1 MRLSAPPFILVGSAE
16 KQSDCARDLL
26 NAFHVVLPFQAYSEP
41 EIVELAGRLATL
53 AGISFEPSV
62 AALVGRLAAGNPGR
76 AEMIVSRL
84 KLVEKQPVTEPDAT
98 EMLSLFGFDSGSQS
112 GTLEGGPR
120 EWDRLSGI
128 EFEKV
133 VATLLGKM
141 GFIAE
146 MTKASGD
153 GGVDIE
159 ATLDRPIIGGR
170 YLFQCK
176 RFAPDNLIG
185 SPTVRE
191 FYGALVADRKAVKGI
206 LITTSGF
213 TPQAREFAANLH
225 IELIDGN
232 SLVQLIRE
240 HERREGNG

>member
-1 MRLSAPPFILVGSAE
+1 
-16 KQSDCARDLL
+16 
-26 NAFHVVLPFQAYSEP
+26 
-41 EIVELAGRLATL
+41 
-53 AGISFEPSV
+53 
-62 AALVGRLAAGNPGR
+62 
-76 AEMIVSRL
+76 
-84 KLVEKQPVTEPDAT
+84 
-98 EMLSLFGFDSGSQS
+98 MLSLFGFDSRSPS
-112 GTLEGGPR
+112 EALPEGIST
-120 EWDRLSGI
+120 EWAKLSGI
-128 EFEKV
+128 DFEKLIAALLSKIGF
-133 VATLLGKM
+133 VAV
-141 GFIAE
+141 I
-146 MTKASGD
+146 TKASGD

-159 ATLDRPIIGGR
+159 ATLDKPIIGGR

-232 SLVQLIRE
+232 GLAQLVRE
-240 HERREGNG
+240 HERPEGNG

>member
-1 MRLSAPPFILVGSAE
+1 MVELSA
-16 KQSDCARDLL
+16 
-26 NAFHVVLPFQAYSEP
+26 
-41 EIVELAGRLATL
+41 
-53 AGISFEPSV
+53 
-62 AALVGRLAAGNPGR
+62 RLAAHSGVSLEPPASALVARLADGNPGR
-76 AEMIVSRL
+76 AETIIRRL
-84 KLVEKQPVTEPDAT
+84 DMVEKRPVSEHDAK
-98 EMLSLFGFDSGSQS
+98 EILSLFGIDSGSPVQ
-112 GTLEGGPR
+112 TFEEIPT
-120 EWDRLSGI
+120 EWAKLSGI
-128 EFEKV
+128 DFEKLI
-133 VATLLGKM
+133 AALLNKM

-159 ATLDRPIIGGR
+159 AKLDRPIIGGR

-176 RFAPDNLIG
+176 RFAADNLIG

-213 TPQAREFAANLH
+213 TPAAREFAANLH

-232 SLVQLIRE
+232 GLSKLLRE
-240 HERREGNG
+240 HGQPSE